1 MLITIIYNTDY
12 RDEANSL
19 KLDVINEWEDVS
31 VNLMGIRDAINN
43 AKYQVQIDRDVIYHS
58 DSVTDNNSIIINSIK
73 ERL

>member
-12 RDEANSL
+12 RNEANSL

-43 AKYQVQIDRDVIYHS
+43 ATYQIQLDGAIVYSGQS
-58 DSVTDNNSIIINSIK
+58 AENNTTIINNIK
-73 ERL
+73 ELL

>member
-19 KLDVINEWEDVS
+19 KLDIINEWEDVS

-43 AKYQVQIDRDVIYHS
+43 AKYQVQLDGAVVYS
-58 DSVTDNNSIIINSIK
+58 GQSAVDNTTVINSIK
-73 ERL
+73 DRL